1 MKSLNT
7 QLRAFK
13 TSVFDRA
20 DSDTAR
26 ALIQAEAEY
35 RADAAA
41 GHPLTVGEK
50 APDFVLSDAEGAKH
64 HLTEY
69 LGRGPVLLLFF
80 RGGWCPYCTL
90 TLRAYEEIAPEIHK
104 AGGSILAISP
114 QKASR
119 AALVQESNGITFPIL
134 IDCKNGVAT
143 EFGVLGQA
151 RPMTRQVF
159 GKLGCNIPEENN
171 AEDWLLPRASEFL
184 IDTDGTIRLAHVS
197 PVSYERKNRARL
209 WPPCEASP
217 RPWRAPEERP
227 SLEHDAREVE
237 RHQPIGLVDDTADA
251 QIAGDRA
258 EHVGVCR

>member
-20 DSDTAR
+20 DEETAR

-41 GHPLTVGEK
+41 AHPLAEGDR
-50 APDFVLSDAEGAKH
+50 APDFTLSDADGKKH
-64 HLTEY
+64 RLTDY
-69 LGRGPVLLLFF
+69 LAQGPILLLFF

-90 TLRAYEEIAPEIHK
+90 TLRAYEEAAPDIRK
-104 AGGSILAISP
+104 AGGGILALSP

-119 AALVQESNGITFPIL
+119 AAVVQESNCVSFPIL
-134 IDCKNGVAT
+134 VDCRNRVAT

-184 IDTDGTIRLAHVS
+184 IDTQGIIRMAHVS
-197 PVSYERKNRARL
+197 AVSYERTEPR
-209 WPPCEASP
+209 EALTAL
-217 RPWRAPEERP
+217 R
-227 SLEHDAREVE
+227 
-237 RHQPIGLVDDTADA
+237 GLTKAMA
-251 QIAGDRA
+251 SA
-258 EHVGVCR
+258 